1 VANPK
6 TTAKTPARPPLEI
19 GGQSIA
25 PGTRRV
31 VDLPLSM
38 MSDHTPASLSLQVIH
53 GRREGP
59 TVFVSAAIHGDEI
72 IGVEIVR
79 RLMRASALKR
89 MAGTLLLIPIVNTFG
104 FINHSRYLPDRRDLN
119 RSFPGSAG
127 GSLAGRLAHLFST
140 EVLARSDVGIDLH
153 SAAVNRINLPQI
165 RVDTANARAM
175 ELASAFSPP
184 VIVNSTLR
192 DGSLREA
199 ASERGIPVMVF
210 EAGEGLRFDET
221 AIRIGVRGTLDV
233 LRHLGMITRKPTSR
247 SFRPVPKAPVAT
259 RTFWVRS
266 AEGGVVRT
274 HCTIGQ
280 YVTKGALLGV
290 VSDPFGERDTDILSP
305 HAGLIIGRSNLPIV
319 NEGDALVHI
328 ASVPKAAAA
337 RADLDTLEEAFDGD
351 PLFDEDEI
359 L

>member
-1 VANPK
+1 VTRK
-6 TTAKTPARPPLEI
+6 QPARPPLDI
-19 GGQSIA
+19 SGKLIA
-25 PGTRRV
+25 PGTRQV

-79 RLMRASALKR
+79 RLIRAPALRR

-127 GSLAGRLAHLFST
+127 GSLAARLAHLFT
-140 EVLARSDVGIDLH
+140 NEVLARSDVGIDLH

-165 RVDTANARAM
+165 RVDTSNKRA
-175 ELASAFSPP
+175 LALGRAFAPP
-184 VIVNSTLR
+184 VIVNSNLR

-199 ASERGIPVMVF
+199 ASERNIPVMVF

-221 AIRIGVRGTLDV
+221 AIRIGVKGVLNV
-233 LRHLGMITRKPTSR
+233 LRELGMITARKSSAAAHKP
-247 SFRPVPKAPVAT
+247 APQAAVAT
-259 RTFWVRS
+259 RTFWVRA

-280 YVTKGALLGV
+280 FVKKGALLGV

-305 HAGLIIGRSNLPIV
+305 HTGLIIGRSNLPIV

-328 ASVPKAAAA
+328 ASVPRAAAA
-337 RADLDTLEEAFDGD
+337 RADLDTLEESFEGD